1 MTMAYEQI
9 AVSREGAVEWIT
21 LNRPD
26 RLNALTA
33 TMSGELEAAFGA
45 AGEDQQVRCIVLT
58 GEGRGFCAVQDLT
71 EFEAAYQA
79 GDRPDIA
86 EHLRNSYHRMIPVL
100 VRTPKP
106 VIAAIN
112 GVAAGAGL
120 SLALACDLRVA
131 SDEARFT
138 QAFVKIGLIPDSGG
152 SYLLPRAV
160 GYPKALELSIS
171 GDLIDAKTA
180 LEIGLVSR
188 VVPAVSFRDDV
199 SALANKLAAMPTLAI
214 AATKSLLQGSL
225 ARTLD
230 EALEEEATA
239 QAAMGQ
245 THDHVEGVNAFAEK
259 REPRFEGR

>member
-1 MTMAYEQI
+1 MAYEQI
-9 AVSREGAVEWIT
+9 TVSHEGPVAWIT
-21 LNRPD
+21 LNRAD

-33 TMSGELEAAFGA
+33 TMSGELERAFTD
-45 AGEDQQVRCIVLT
+45 AGEDEQVRCIVLT
-58 GEGRGFCAVQDLT
+58 GEGRGFCAGQDLT
-71 EFEAAYQA
+71 EFEAAYRA
-79 GDRPDIA
+79 GGRPDIA
-86 EHLRNSYHRMIPVL
+86 EHLRTSYHRMIPV
-100 VRTPKP
+100 VVETPKP

-160 GYPKALELSIS
+160 GYPKALELSIT

-180 LEIGLVSR
+180 VDLGLVSR
-188 VVPAVSFRDDV
+188 VVPAASFRDDV
-199 SALANKLAAMPTLAI
+199 TALARQLASMPTLAI
-214 AATKSLLQGSL
+214 AATKALLQRSATL
-225 ARTLD
+225 SLD
-230 EALEEEATA
+230 EALTQEAIA

>member
-1 MTMAYEQI
+1 MGYEQI

-33 TMSGELEAAFGA
+33 ATSGELEEAFKN
-45 AGEDQQVRCIVLT
+45 AGQNEKVRCVVLT
-58 GEGRGFCAVQDLT
+58 GEGRGFCAGQDLT
-71 EFEAAYQA
+71 EFEAAYRA

-86 EHLRNSYHRMIPVL
+86 EHLRTSYHRMIPVV

-120 SLALACDLRVA
+120 SLALACDIRVA
-131 SDEARFT
+131 SEEARFT

-160 GYPKALELSIS
+160 GYPKALELSIT
-171 GDLIDAKTA
+171 GDLIDASSA
-180 LEIGLVSR
+180 LDIGLVGR
-188 VVPAVSFRDDV
+188 VVPAASFRDEV
-199 SALANKLAAMPTLAI
+199 AALASRLASMPTLAI
-214 AATKSLLQGSL
+214 SSTKALLQRSL
-225 ARTLD
+225 DLSLD
-230 EALEEEATA
+230 EALDQEAVA
-239 QAAMGQ
+239 QAEMGQ
-245 THDHVEGVNAFAEK
+245 THDHVEGVNAFVEK

>member
-1 MTMAYEQI
+1 MAYEQI
-9 AVSREGAVEWIT
+9 AVGREGPVTWIT

-33 TMSGELEAAFGA
+33 VMSGELEEAFREAGA
-45 AGEDQQVRCIVLT
+45 DEQVRCIILT
-58 GEGRGFCAVQDLT
+58 GDGRGFCAGQDLT
-71 EFEAAYQA
+71 EFEAAYRA

-86 EHLRNSYHRMIPVL
+86 EHLRISYHRMIPV
-100 VRTPKP
+100 VVHTPKP
-106 VIAAIN
+106 VIAAVN

-131 SDEARFT
+131 TDEAKFT

-160 GYPKALELSIS
+160 GYPKALELSIT
-171 GDLIDAKTA
+171 GELIDAKTA
-180 LEIGLVSR
+180 LEVGLVSR
-188 VVPAVSFRDDV
+188 VVPAASFRQEV
-199 SALANKLAAMPTLAI
+199 TALASRLSSLPTLAI
-214 AATKSLLQGSL
+214 AATKALLRQSLHL
-225 ARTLD
+225 TLD
-230 EALEEEATA
+230 EALNQEAIA

-245 THDHVEGVNAFAEK
+245 TQDHLEGVNAFVEK

>member
-1 MTMAYEQI
+1 MAYEQI

-33 TMSGELEAAFGA
+33 TMSGEIEAAFGA
-45 AGEDQQVRCIVLT
+45 AGGDQQVRCIVLT
-58 GEGRGFCAVQDLT
+58 GEGRGFCAGQDLT
-71 EFEAAYQA
+71 EFKAAYRA